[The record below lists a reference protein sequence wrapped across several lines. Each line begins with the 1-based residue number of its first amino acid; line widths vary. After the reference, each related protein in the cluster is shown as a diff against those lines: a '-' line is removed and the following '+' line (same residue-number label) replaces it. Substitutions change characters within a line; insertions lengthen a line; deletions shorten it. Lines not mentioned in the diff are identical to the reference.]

1 MSLKLCSTEPKAYC
15 RHTNSGSGI
24 YDNLKKFNLPYPEAI
39 FDIRYFRSKPEPFYE
54 WAKEF
59 FPGVNYQP
67 NDAHWFIKR
76 LHDHQ
81 KLLRLFTQ
89 NIDGLE
95 RLTDLPDEKLVFAH
109 GSFSTASCTFCGSN
123 ADIDT
128 VKASILKDEVPY
140 CTQCS
145 GLVKP
150 DIVFFG
156 ENLPIRF
163 FTLQD
168 ADPELADLLICI
180 GTSLEVYPFA
190 NLADLVPDNV
200 VRVLINRDTV
210 GSFGRRKSDIILN
223 GDIID
228 IVHKLEKEINW

>member
-1 MSLKLCSTEPKAYC
+1 MQKQIFLLLKLCSTEPKANR
-15 RHTNSGSGI
+15 RHTNSGSGV

-109 GSFSTASCTFCGSN
+109 GSFSTASCT
-123 ADIDT
+123 
-128 VKASILKDEVPY
+128 L
-140 CTQCS
+140 
-145 GLVKP
+145 
-150 DIVFFG
+150 
-156 ENLPIRF
+156 
-163 FTLQD
+163 
-168 ADPELADLLICI
+168 
-180 GTSLEVYPFA
+180 
-190 NLADLVPDNV
+190 
-200 VRVLINRDTV
+200 
-210 GSFGRRKSDIILN
+210 
-223 GDIID
+223 
-228 IVHKLEKEINW
+228 